1 MITRFQFLQSILPVD
16 GVYAAVAINEGRIRQ
31 TFHQSIE
38 DLDAR
43 LSVLRDSEVN
53 AFFALASFNTD
64 STRTSDNVKH
74 LRSFYMDL
82 DCGVDP
88 ENKKYETQT
97 DALVALKEFVK
108 DMNLPKP
115 TVVNSGRGIHV
126 YWPFTEPVDRL
137 PWRVAAEKLKSMCA
151 LKGFKADP
159 AVTSDAARV
168 LRAPDTL
175 HVKDRDNPLSV
186 RVMMVGKPTPFDT
199 FCQLLGVTEFE
210 LSVARVAKRPMDE
223 VTKNL
228 LANRPS
234 WFKDILKKSIKG
246 DGCNQLLHVVKN
258 QETVEEPHWR
268 AALSIAAQC
277 ADRDKAIH
285 KISNQHPDYDAETTE
300 RKASATKG
308 PYTCASFQKLDA
320 TLCEGCPHMG
330 KITSPIS
337 LGKGRVLEAEQKTS
351 EVEVVRNVEGVIEK
365 TTYSVPPYP
374 TPYFRGRNGGVYVR
388 RKIEDEEG
396 KKVDTDQLVYEYD
409 FYSVS
414 IIHDPHEGMSSL
426 FRVHL
431 PQDGVREFCIPCRE
445 VLTKDKFR
453 DHLANEGVIP
463 SHNKQMDE
471 LMSYVNH
478 YIKTYQREKQAKKA
492 RVQFGWA
499 DNFSCF
505 IVGDRE
511 VRANEVVY
519 SPPSA
524 STVRTAPKFR
534 KRGTLE
540 AWRDIA
546 TFYTTPGQEIPF
558 FALMAG
564 FAAPLMAVLEV
575 QGGIVSLHSPSG
587 GTGKST
593 TLHMINSI
601 FGHPKETMLITDDTN
616 NSRIHRMGVINNIAA
631 TIDEL
636 TNETPE
642 SISSTILAML
652 QGRGKER
659 LNSSSNTERLNTTK
673 WNTISVVTGNA
684 VISDKLYLIKKLP
697 DGELRRILEF
707 PFPVPKGVSK
717 ATTDA
722 VFRPLME
729 NYGVAGEAYVQYL
742 INNFQRIKPNF
753 LKIQRKMDEAA
764 GLSQREQ
771 IWSDTVA
778 GILLAVI
785 FVRDS
790 GVIPLTDERIKG
802 FYAWC
807 VEWLKENK
815 NKATQ
820 DYIDPEEIVGSFLS
834 DHVNDTLIING
845 MSKLTGLSDSPIRE
859 PRGKLV
865 VRYEP
870 DTKELCINVAKFRAF
885 CAKQQIS
892 YPHLINGLQQIG
904 KYQEVT
910 KKRMG
915 KGTAISANERV
926 LVLQNINKDFVK
938 EAANGNHARNAY

>member
-1 MITRFQFLQSILPVD
+1 MPTRISFLQSVLPPD
-16 GVYAAVAINEGRIRQ
+16 GVYVAVAIDDGRTRQ
-31 TFHQSIE
+31 TFHASIE

-43 LSVLRDSEVN
+43 LDVLRESEVN
-53 AFFALASFNTD
+53 AYFALASFNTD
-64 STRTSDNVKH
+64 STRTADNVKH
-74 LRSFYMDL
+74 LRSFYLDL
-82 DCGVDP
+82 DCRIDP
-88 ENKKYETQT
+88 DGKKYETQA
-97 DALVALKEFVK
+97 DALVALKAFVK
-108 DMNLPKP
+108 ELKLPKP
-115 TVVNSGRGIHV
+115 TLVNSGRGVHA
-126 YWPFTEPVDRL
+126 YWPLTESVERKA
-137 PWRVAAEKLKSMCA
+137 WKVVAEKLKAVCA
-151 LKGFKADP
+151 MKGLKADP
-159 AVTSDAARV
+159 AVTADTARV

-175 HVKDRDNPLSV
+175 HVKDKDNPLPV
-186 RVMMVGKPTPFDT
+186 QILMVGEPTTFDT
-199 FCQLLGVTEFE
+199 FRQLLGVTEFE
-210 LSVARVAKRPMDE
+210 VSAAQIVKRPMDE

-228 LANRPS
+228 IANRPS
-234 WFKDILKKSIKG
+234 WFKDILKKSIEG
-246 DGCNQLLHVVKN
+246 TGCNQILYAVGN
-258 QETVEEPHWR
+258 QEKVEEPHWR
-268 AALSIAAQC
+268 AVLSVAAHC

-285 KISNQHPDYDAETTE
+285 KISNRHPDYDADATE
-300 RKASATKG
+300 HKASATKG
-308 PYTCASFQKLDA
+308 PYTCETFQKIDD
-320 TLCEGCPHMG
+320 TLCEGCPHLG
-330 KITSPIS
+330 KISSPIV
-337 LGKGRVLEAEQKTS
+337 LGMGRVLEADKDGS
-351 EVEVVRNVEGVIEK
+351 KVEVVRNVEGVVEK
-365 TTYSVPPYP
+365 TTYDVPPYP
-374 TPYFRGRNGGVYVR
+374 APYFRGRHGGVYVR
-388 RKIEDEEG
+388 RKVEDEEG

-409 FYSVS
+409 FYAVSV
-414 IIHDPHEGMSSL
+414 IHDPYEGMSSL
-426 FRVHL
+426 LRAHL

-499 DNFSCF
+499 DNHSCF

-511 VRANEVVY
+511 IRASEVVY

-540 AWRDIA
+540 AWQEIA
-546 TFYTTPGQEIPF
+546 KFYTTPGQEIPF

-564 FAAPLMAVLEV
+564 FAAPLMSVLEV
-575 QGGIVSLHSPSG
+575 QGGIISLHSPSG

-593 TLHMINSI
+593 TLFMVNSI
-601 FGHPKETMLITDDTN
+601 FGHPKETMLITDDTS
-616 NSRIHRMGVINNIAA
+616 NSRIHRLGVINNIAA
-631 TIDEL
+631 TIDEI
-636 TNETPE
+636 TNEPPE
-642 SISSTILAML
+642 SISATILAML

-659 LNSSSNTERLNTTK
+659 MHSSSNTERLNTTK

-707 PFPVPKGVSK
+707 PFPVPKGLSK

-722 VFRPLME
+722 IFRPLME
-729 NYGVAGEAYVQYL
+729 NYGVAGETYVQYL
-742 INNFQRIKPNF
+742 INNFKRIKPNF

-785 FVRDS
+785 FVKDS
-790 GVIPLTDERIKG
+790 GVIPLTDERIKS

-807 VEWLKENK
+807 IEWLKENK

-845 MSKLTGLSDSPIRE
+845 MSKLTGLSDAPIKE
-859 PRGKLV
+859 PRGKLI

-938 EAANGNHARNAY
+938 EATSGNNSRDAD